1 MILCLRISSFY
12 LTRHLKIGI
21 SLTYVEDIYDFEA
34 IPWYLMFLCLP
45 FPLLKGEK
53 VDSSD
58 LKSILGN
65 LGIELTDKEKEK
77 LLETLTIDG
86 EPS

>member
-1 MILCLRISSFY
+1 
-12 LTRHLKIGI
+12 
-21 SLTYVEDIYDFEA
+21 
-34 IPWYLMFLCLP
+34 MFLCLP